1 MSNNGFV
8 KGIAV
13 GAVAGAV
20 IGVLTTPKSRDA
32 KRTAAK
38 FLRSAGEIL
47 EDVTALWH

>member
-1 MSNNGFV
+1 MNNNGFV

-20 IGVLTTPKSRDA
+20 IGVIATPKSRDA

-38 FLRSAGEIL
+38 FLRTAGGII
-47 EDVTALWH
+47 EDITAMWH